1 MFCSASTTA
10 ACVIELHSYI
20 NAEIDLGRKQGIVSL
35 LLLGLDKKFET
46 GPNRLIREA
55 RLSAVG

>member
-46 GPNRLIREA
+46 GPNRLICEA
-55 RLSAVG
+55 RL